1 MPQTFGGISDTAE
14 VSRRKMKL
22 LSLLEKKKKKGLPSN
37 MVSKETGN
45 LRFFPMPIS
54 PHPNLA

>member
-22 LSLLEKKKKKGLPSN
+22 LSLLEKKKKGLPSN
-37 MVSKETGN
+37 MVSKERGN

-54 PHPNLA
+54 SHPNLA